1 MSSLGDIITTVA
13 GIAGAVPGVARV
25 YPMPS
30 AFVSQAETPAVV
42 VYTAGGPADFT
53 ALGLS
58 RYRHE
63 VRLLVLTAPLQ
74 ADLDVKPL
82 AERTAGLITGL
93 IEAFVAHMG
102 LGRAQGDWWVDFSA
116 VRYDGPKQVEYGS
129 AIWVGAEI
137 FLPILEFLAT
147 PAGV

>member
-1 MSSLGDIITTVA
+1 MSGLADIITTVS
-13 GIAGAVPGVARV
+13 GIAGSVPGVAKV

-53 ALGLS
+53 ALGLN

-63 VRLLVLTAPLQ
+63 VRLLLLTAPLQ

-82 AERTAGLITGL
+82 AERTAGLVTAL
-93 IEAFVAHMG
+93 IEAFAARMG
-102 LGRAQGDWWVDFSA
+102 LGRTQGDWWVDFSA
-116 VRYDGPKQVEYGS
+116 VRYDGPKQVEYGGVQW
-129 AIWVGAEI
+129 AGAEI
-137 FLPILEFLAT
+137 FLPILEFLIT
-147 PAGV
+147 PVGV